1 MNPFNKRLNQIS
13 RKTSS
18 ILSVFQ
24 KAKADLEQN
33 IADFQEL
40 ENSIETE
47 IRQQEQLQAEVVSQK
62 ESAEKALSK
71 FTEWLGE

>member
-1 MNPFNKRLNQIS
+1 MNPFNKKLNQIS
-13 RKTSS
+13 KKTSN

-24 KAKADLEQN
+24 KAKTDLEQN

-40 ENSIETE
+40 ENNIETE

>member
-13 RKTSS
+13 KKTSS

-33 IADFQEL
+33 IADFKEL
-40 ENSIETE
+40 ENSIESE

-62 ESAEKALSK
+62 ESAEKVLSK

>member
-13 RKTSS
+13 KKTSS

-24 KAKADLEQN
+24 KAKTDLEQN

-40 ENSIETE
+40 ENIIESE